1 MFILD
6 FFLGGLMDQFIDWVY
21 SQLVGFFGNFF
32 AEMGNMG
39 VELFEMSWVQS
50 IVLFFSYLAWTLYVV
65 GLVVAVFEVGIE
77 YQTGRASIKDAAI
90 SAVKGFM
97 AVGCFTLVPVE
108 LYKLSVTLQASLTSG
123 ITGYGE
129 SFDALSTDIINS
141 LQGVDIGAAASSGV
155 FGGIGSITSPI
166 MVIFII
172 IMMGYAVIKCFFSNL
187 KRGGVLLIQIAV
199 GSLYMFSVP
208 RGYMDGFVQWCK
220 QIIGLCLTT
229 FLQATILTAGLLVLK
244 DHALLGLGLM
254 LSAGEVPRICGAFG
268 LDTSTRANIM
278 SAVYAAQSP
287 YAGDIETNTAFAK
300 KACWYAIHQGH
311 TPIAVHLLYPQ
322 MLDDAEPTEREIG
335 LRLGHRVLE
344 VCDEL
349 WLCGGR
355 VSSGMAREIEEA
367 QRLGIPIRQ
376 IGELEIKQEALPAEM
391 EQSEAP
397 GQSMGMA

>member
-1 MFILD
+1 MKRLFNL
-6 FFLGGLMDQFIDWVY
+6 FLAVVMIFSFTCIQVYAANGTGGSGNIDGGGGSMGDATSHGSWNPGNEGVRVTVVRASDHAVVTTPFDLTNKTPSAGIYHFGKVSKIQYNNGTGLSPVQGGYIDWVY

-50 IVLFFSYLAWTLYVV
+50 IVLFFSYLAWTMYVV

-278 SAVYAAQSP
+278 SAVYAAQS
-287 YAGDIETNTAFAK
+287 AVNTTRTVVQAVGAAK
-300 KACWYAIHQGH
+300 
-311 TPIAVHLLYPQ
+311 
-322 MLDDAEPTEREIG
+322 
-335 LRLGHRVLE
+335 
-344 VCDEL
+344 
-349 WLCGGR
+349 
-355 VSSGMAREIEEA
+355 
-367 QRLGIPIRQ
+367 
-376 IGELEIKQEALPAEM
+376 
-391 EQSEAP
+391 
-397 GQSMGMA
+397 

>member
-1 MFILD
+1 
-6 FFLGGLMDQFIDWVY
+6 MDQFIDWVY

-172 IMMGYAVIKCFFSNL
+172 IMMGYAVIKCLFLQPQARRSLTHPDCCGFPVY
-187 KRGGVLLIQIAV
+187 VLGAPRLYGRFCAVVQADHRSVSDHLPAGHHPYSGTAGAEGSCAAGPWPDAV
-199 GSLYMFSVP
+199 G
-208 RGYMDGFVQWCK
+208 R
-220 QIIGLCLTT
+220 
-229 FLQATILTAGLLVLK
+229 
-244 DHALLGLGLM
+244 
-254 LSAGEVPRICGAFG
+254 
-268 LDTSTRANIM
+268 
-278 SAVYAAQSP
+278 
-287 YAGDIETNTAFAK
+287 
-300 KACWYAIHQGH
+300 
-311 TPIAVHLLYPQ
+311 
-322 MLDDAEPTEREIG
+322 
-335 LRLGHRVLE
+335 
-344 VCDEL
+344 
-349 WLCGGR
+349 
-355 VSSGMAREIEEA
+355 
-367 QRLGIPIRQ
+367 
-376 IGELEIKQEALPAEM
+376 
-391 EQSEAP
+391 
-397 GQSMGMA
+397 

>member
-1 MFILD
+1 MLARSPLRKGVNPPDVYIGLFPWRADGSVYRLGLQPACW
-6 FFLGGLMDQFIDWVY
+6 FLW
-21 SQLVGFFGNFF
+21 QLFCRDGEHGRR
-32 AEMGNMG
+32 ALRD
-39 VELFEMSWVQS
+39 ELGTVHCS
-50 IVLFFSYLAWTLYVV
+50 LFSYLAWTLYVV

-278 SAVYAAQSP
+278 SAVYAAQS
-287 YAGDIETNTAFAK
+287 AVNTTRTVVQAVGAAK
-300 KACWYAIHQGH
+300 
-311 TPIAVHLLYPQ
+311 
-322 MLDDAEPTEREIG
+322 
-335 LRLGHRVLE
+335 
-344 VCDEL
+344 
-349 WLCGGR
+349 
-355 VSSGMAREIEEA
+355 
-367 QRLGIPIRQ
+367 
-376 IGELEIKQEALPAEM
+376 
-391 EQSEAP
+391 
-397 GQSMGMA
+397 